1 LFGQASH
8 YKIGQSLVTGA
19 DAIQRL
25 HQIKNDA
32 FTEFGG
38 NQQVLYGER
47 KILG

>member
-19 DAIQRL
+19 DAIQRS